1 MIAVQLLY
9 LQAYV
14 VEGLETEMVFNED
27 CIGFLLVDRV
37 ALDEQAV
44 ARVLEIAVNIGSTA
58 VAAYCY

>member
-1 MIAVQLLY
+1 MVAVLLLY
-9 LQAYV
+9 FHASV
-14 VEGLETEMVFNED
+14 VEAVGSEMVFNVD